1 MVVDLCRWLM
11 LAVADADGVNMP
23 MMMKERR
30 GVIGKMMVVC

>member
-23 MMMKERR
+23 IMMKD
-30 GVIGKMMVVC
+30 GVES